1 MVLNMKQLYI
11 VNDIPEYKED
21 GPNYFYVVKAND
33 YKDAIEIVKSK
44 TGRKKLLFEAT
55 LVDNDE
61 VWE

>member
-1 MVLNMKQLYI
+1 MKQLYL
-11 VNDIPEYKED
+11 VNDIPDYKCD
-21 GPNYFYVVKAND
+21 APNYFYVVRANN

-44 TGRKKLLFEAT
+44 TERKKMLFEAT

>member
-1 MVLNMKQLYI
+1 MTFRNIKG
-11 VNDIPEYKED
+11 DE
-21 GPNYFYVVKAND
+21 PNYFYVVRANN

-44 TGRKKLLFEAT
+44 TGRKRMLFEAT

>member
-1 MVLNMKQLYI
+1 MKQLYI
-11 VNDIPEYKED
+11 VNDIPEYKGDE
-21 GPNYFYVVKAND
+21 PNYFYVVRANN

-44 TGRKKLLFEAT
+44 TGRKKLLLLFEAT

>member
-1 MVLNMKQLYI
+1 MKQLYI
-11 VNDIPEYKED
+11 VNDIPEYKGD
-21 GPNYFYVVKAND
+21 KPNYFYVVRANN

-55 LVDNDE
+55 FVDNDE

>member
-1 MVLNMKQLYI
+1 MYI
-11 VNDIPEYKED
+11 VNDIPDYKGDE
-21 GPNYFYVVKAND
+21 PNYFYVVRAND

>member
-1 MVLNMKQLYI
+1 MKQLYI
-11 VNDIPEYKED
+11 VNDIPEYEGD
-21 GPNYFYVVKAND
+21 GPNYFYVVRAND

-55 LVDNDE
+55 LVDNNE

>member
-21 GPNYFYVVKAND
+21 EPNYFYVVKAND

-61 VWE
+61 VLE

>member
-1 MVLNMKQLYI
+1 MKQLYI

-21 GPNYFYVVKAND
+21 RPNYFYVVKAND

-55 LVDNDE
+55 LVDNYE